1 MLVHKRLR
9 SAATAHMPV
18 WIYEDGEG
26 GLLVRGQPLVSSESV
41 EVAVGAAE
49 WVDTGLEPLPTPGA
63 EEKRRLLSVVA
74 TSVYGE
80 PTGEG
85 V

>member
-18 WIYEDGEG
+18 SIYEDGEG
-26 GLLVRGQPLVSSESV
+26 GLLVRGQPLTSSEVV

-49 WVDTGLEPLPTPGA
+49 WAGTGLGP
-63 EEKRRLLSVVA
+63 
-74 TSVYGE
+74 
-80 PTGEG
+80 
-85 V
+85 

>member
-1 MLVHKRLR
+1 MLVHKTLR

-18 WIYEDGEG
+18 SIYEDGEG
-26 GLLVRGQPLVSSESV
+26 GLLVRGQPLMSSESV

-49 WVDTGLEPLPTPGA
+49 WAGTGLGPLPTPGA